1 MQRDYYEV
9 LGVPRDADA
18 KTIKRAYRQL
28 AMKLHPDHNP
38 GDAQA
43 EERFKEAAEAYEV
56 LSDDERRAVYDRFGH
71 QGLRGGRGGG
81 GGGPSADDIFSHVS
95 DLFGFGDLF
104 GGGRRSAKAPRRG
117 EHLRY
122 DLEIDFEEA
131 IRGAKRTIEVPRSET
146 CDLCGGDGAEPGCD
160 VKTCSTCMG
169 RGQVQTTQGFFSV
182 AITCPHCRGQGK
194 TIEKACTRC
203 DGAGRTVSTRRVTV
217 RIPAGVDDGSRLRL
231 RHEGESGRNG
241 GPPGD
246 LYVFVSVK
254 PHARLKR
261 EGIDLHLRETIHFTQ
276 AVLGADLKIETLD
289 GTEEVEVEPGTQP
302 GDTVVLRGKGV
313 PRLDGG
319 GNGDLIVHLD
329 VEIPTRL
336 SKRERE
342 LMVELAAESGVAVSD
357 KKPGLLDKLKS
368 RKRK

>member
-9 LGVPRDADA
+9 LGVPREADA

-38 GDAQA
+38 GDTQA
-43 EERFKEAAEAYEV
+43 EERFKEAAEAYEI
-56 LSDDERRAVYDRFGH
+56 LSDDEKRAVYDRFGH
-71 QGLRGGRGGG
+71 QGLRGAGRAA
-81 GGGPSADDIFSHVS
+81 SADDIFSHVS

-104 GGGRRSAKAPRRG
+104 SGGGRRGGRNAPRRG

-131 IRGAKRTIEVPRSET
+131 IRGVKKTIEVPRSEG
-146 CDLCGGDGAEPGCD
+146 CDVCGGDGADPSCE
-160 VKTCSTCMG
+160 VKTCQTCMG

-194 TIEKACTRC
+194 TVDKACARC
-203 DGAGRTVSTRRVTV
+203 EGAGRTVSTRRVTV

-246 LYVFVSVK
+246 LYVFIAVK
-254 PHARLKR
+254 PHTRLER
-261 EGIDLHLRETIHFTQ
+261 QGIDLHLRERVHFVQ
-276 AVLGADLKIETLD
+276 AALGTEIEIESLD
-289 GTEEVEVEPGTQP
+289 GPELIEVQPGTQP
-302 GDTVVLRGKGV
+302 GETIVLRGRGV

-319 GNGDLIVHLD
+319 GSGDLVVHIEVD
-329 VEIPTRL
+329 IPTRL

-342 LMVELAAESGVAVSD
+342 LLTEFAQEASVAVSD
-357 KKPGLLDKLKS
+357 KKSGLLDKLKS